1 MRSNLQKLNKNE
13 KSDRKT
19 NLKAV
24 DENKQMIWND
34 KLDFFLNRFHRQFSF
49 IVTNVV
55 KIKAAHFNFE

>member
-24 DENKQMIWND
+24 DENKQMI
-34 KLDFFLNRFHRQFSF
+34 
-49 IVTNVV
+49 
-55 KIKAAHFNFE
+55 